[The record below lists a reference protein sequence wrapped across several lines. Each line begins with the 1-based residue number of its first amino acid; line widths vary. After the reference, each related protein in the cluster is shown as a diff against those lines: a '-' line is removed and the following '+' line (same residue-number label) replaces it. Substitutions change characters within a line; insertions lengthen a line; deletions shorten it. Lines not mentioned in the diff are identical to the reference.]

1 MNHRVTGR
9 SKCGVLGCLF
19 EQREGPGRVE
29 GPSVKAQSIRL
40 PRDGM
45 RPVVW
50 KMDVWVHPQ
59 GGKAMDL
66 NDC

>member
-1 MNHRVTGR
+1 M
-9 SKCGVLGCLF
+9 
-19 EQREGPGRVE
+19 E

-59 GGKAMDL
+59 GGKAMDP